1 MVNIHDKAHELANTI
16 KQLEEVKK
24 LKEISKK
31 INSDENLKNLL
42 KELREV
48 QFLVF
53 NEQRSQDGLSKESE
67 EKFKEVSQ
75 KVMVNSIV
83 SEYVQYEQRVGIIV
97 DDIMKILNEAFGI
110 ESFI

>member
-16 KQLEEVKK
+16 KQVEEVKK
-24 LKEISKK
+24 LKEISEK
-31 INSDENLKNLL
+31 INKDDTLKSLL

-53 NEQRSQDGLSKESE
+53 NEQRTKGTLEKETE
-67 EKFKEVSQ
+67 EKFRAVSQ
-75 KVMVNSIV
+75 KVMANPIV
-83 SEYVQYEQRVGIIV
+83 AEYVQYEQRVGIIV

-110 ESFI
+110 QSFV